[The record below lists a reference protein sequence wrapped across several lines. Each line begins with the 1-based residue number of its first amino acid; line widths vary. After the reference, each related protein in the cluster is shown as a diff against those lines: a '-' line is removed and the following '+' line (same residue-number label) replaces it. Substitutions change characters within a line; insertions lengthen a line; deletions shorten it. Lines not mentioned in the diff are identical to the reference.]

1 MTAINDAIRNGA
13 QMHEVREF
21 AGHANIRTTQLY
33 FVRKEED
40 AEVAARRIR
49 IGVFCTIPREGSI
62 QAQAAVASAKP
73 MHVAHV

>member
-13 QMHEVREF
+13 NARGREF
-21 AGHANIRTTQLY
+21 AGHANMRTTQLY

-49 IGVFCTIPREGSI
+49 IGVFCIIPREGSI
-62 QAQAAVASAKP
+62 QAQRP
-73 MHVAHV
+73 